1 MRQSSHDWSVSL
13 LNPAERPKPDVKAL
27 FELAHR
33 KSREGRA
40 RLYEDVWNLFETDGG
55 ALSDKERSIMTDI
68 LRRLSHDVEM
78 TVRRRLA
85 EKLAADDN
93 APPELAAM
101 LANDQIEVAY
111 PILMDCRALRDADL
125 VEVVRHRTLQHQLAT
140 AMRADISDEVS
151 QALVKHGTQDV
162 VVALLENSTAQISD
176 VLMEH
181 LVAESERVDR
191 YQKPLLRRPDLPKP
205 LAKRMYAWVSAAL
218 RQYILDNYN
227 FDQATLDE
235 TVLNAMNE
243 AVRANDGDDEPRDP
257 SERLVERLNRAGQLN
272 AGFVLKSLRQG
283 EISLFEFALA
293 KLCGLRV
300 ELMRR
305 MVYEPGGEAFA
316 IACRAL
322 EMDVQ
327 VFLTMYDLTRA
338 ARGTLTR
345 THVEERQR
353 LYDLYDQVSAADALA
368 VVRRWRQDPDY
379 LAALNQLAGH
389 G

>member
-1 MRQSSHDWSVSL
+1 M
-13 LNPAERPKPDVKAL
+13 LNPAQRAKPDVKAL
-27 FELAHR
+27 FDLAQR

-40 RLYEDVWNLFETDGG
+40 RLYEDVWNLFETDGD
-55 ALSDKERSIMTDI
+55 ALSDNERGIMTDI

-125 VEVVRHRTLQHQLAT
+125 VEIVRHRTLQHQLAT
-140 AMRADISDEVS
+140 AMRADISVEVS
-151 QALVKHGTQDV
+151 DALARHGGEDV
-162 VVALLENSTAQISD
+162 VVALLENSTAQISE
-176 VLMEH
+176 VLLEH

-218 RQYILDNYN
+218 RQYILDNYK
-227 FDQATLDE
+227 FDQAALDE
-235 TVLNAMNE
+235 TMLNAMNE
-243 AVRANDGDDEPRDP
+243 AVRANNGEEEPRDP
-257 SERLVERLNRAGQLN
+257 SERLVERLYNAGQLN
-272 AGFVLKSLRQG
+272 AGFVMKSLRQG
-283 EISLFEFALA
+283 EVSLFEYALA
-293 KLCGLRV
+293 RLCGLRV

-305 MVYEPGGEAFA
+305 LIYEPGGEAFA

-322 EMDVQ
+322 DMDRQ

-338 ARGTLTR
+338 ARGSLTR
-345 THVEERQR
+345 SHSEERQR
-353 LYDLYDQVSAADALA
+353 LHDLYHDISFESAIA

-379 LAALNQLAGH
+379 LAALNQLAH
-389 G
+389 QK